1 MTLRDRVH
9 DHQGLLLL
17 GHPRYEDMRE
27 ELLRSYRKVM
37 LARRPDHRLVSTFRD
52 KLEHRT
58 GQERVD
64 FHAYLSWKIKE
75 KFGHVSA
82 QLTFQD
88 FVSYIVQQGEQ
99 EEVLL
104 DPHWRS
110 LYQMC
115 NPCVIKYDFI
125 GKFECL
131 VEDISYAFKMMKEDD
146 DEEIDDDFPF
156 SSRAPATT
164 QSLAHT
170 YLSQLTPHQRLDIL
184 SKYLLDYLIFDYSL
198 L

>member
-37 LARRPDHRLVSTFRD
+37 LARRPDHRLVSTFR
-52 KLEHRT
+52 
-58 GQERVD
+58 
-64 FHAYLSWKIKE
+64 
-75 KFGHVSA
+75 HVSA

-146 DEEIDDDFPF
+146 NEEIDDEFSF